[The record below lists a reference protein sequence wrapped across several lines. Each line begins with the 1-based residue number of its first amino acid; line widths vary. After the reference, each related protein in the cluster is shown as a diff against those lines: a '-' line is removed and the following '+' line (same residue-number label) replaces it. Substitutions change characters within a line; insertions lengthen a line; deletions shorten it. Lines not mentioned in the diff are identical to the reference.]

1 QPEANHSVTFS
12 TNFGNLGGNSN
23 TQIVKTDKDGR
34 ATVKLTSGVAGNAV
48 VSAKVSEVNTEVKA
62 PEVKFFSVLSIDSNV
77 SIIGTSANG
86 ALPNIWLRYGQFKLT
101 AKGGDGKYQWRSQDP
116 SVASVDA
123 LTGRVTLLKKG
134 TTTIEVVSGDNQTAM
149 YTINTP
155 TKFISVETQ
164 NKVVYSDA
172 EATCRMNNARLP
184 SSTSELKD
192 VYNKWGAANSYEGY
206 KGKKTITAW
215 TQQTEDDKQKG
226 WTSTFDIVT
235 KNEIPSNGSN
245 SKVHVNKANAFAVC
259 VR

>member
-1 QPEANHSVTFS
+1 MA
-12 TNFGNLGGNSN
+12 
-23 TQIVKTDKDGR
+23 
-34 ATVKLTSGVAGNAV
+34 
-48 VSAKVSEVNTEVKA
+48 
-62 PEVKFFSVLSIDSNV
+62 LSDS
-77 SIIGTSANG
+77 
-86 ALPNIWLRYGQFKLT
+86 
-101 AKGGDGKYQWRSQDP
+101 

-192 VYNKWGAANSYEGY
+192 VYNKWAPPIVMKAI
-206 KGKKTITAW
+206 KVKK
-215 TQQTEDDKQKG
+215 Q
-226 WTSTFDIVT
+226 
-235 KNEIPSNGSN
+235 
-245 SKVHVNKANAFAVC
+245 
-259 VR
+259 